1 MAPGSLD
8 REELHEVLY
17 EGTSRAQ
24 VLDILALR
32 GIASAED
39 NEIVTQVT
47 WFPGQANASRD
58 FVPLHFLWRLEAF
71 DFGQKASVRAL
82 E

>member
-1 MAPGSLD
+1 MAPGCLD

-24 VLDILALR
+24 VFDILVLR
-32 GIASAED
+32 GIASAEY
-39 NEIVTQVT
+39 NAIVTQVA

-58 FVPLHFLWRLEAF
+58 LVPLHFLWGVEAF
-71 DFGQKASVRAL
+71 EFGQKPSVRAL